1 MDEFGERLAG
11 IGVPAVIF
19 LIVMSTTGLAGAAAV
34 TTALATLGPFGM
46 ISGIGVLILTGA
58 GSRIIAK
65 YGYSAIITATCKKI
79 MEKDCLSKDEMC
91 AKIDK
96 YSITKGLK
104 EKVKAKIK
112 DC

>member
-1 MDEFGERLAG
+1 MDEFVERLAG

-58 GSRIIAK
+58 GSSIIAK
-65 YGYSAIITATCKKI
+65 IWIQCNHNSNLQKDYG
-79 MEKDCLSKDEMC
+79 
-91 AKIDK
+91 
-96 YSITKGLK
+96 KGLSFK
-104 EKVKAKIK
+104 R
-112 DC
+112 